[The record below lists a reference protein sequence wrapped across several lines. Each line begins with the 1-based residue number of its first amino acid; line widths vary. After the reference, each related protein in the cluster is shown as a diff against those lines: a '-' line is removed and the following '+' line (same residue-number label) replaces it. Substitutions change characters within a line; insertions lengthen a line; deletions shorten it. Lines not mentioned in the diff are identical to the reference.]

1 MISENKF
8 STLISD
14 VIERELTTNLVKDLP
29 DNIKQEF
36 IDNTKIELAKLLL
49 VTVDKKLL
57 EKSDITNLWN

>member
-8 STLISD
+8 SELISD
-14 VIERELTTNLVKDLP
+14 IIEKELATIVKDLP
-29 DNIKQEF
+29 DAIKQEF

-57 EKSDITNLWN
+57 GKSDIINLWN